1 MSTNPAGRSLES
13 PPLEQSSEARYRLR
27 EMVPAHVAQALHAA
41 ARPRSFADGQI
52 IYSQGDSGT
61 EMYHIV
67 SGRVRL
73 SFLNHDGRELVYIT
87 FEPGDS
93 FGFSTLID
101 GAPLPHTAQA
111 DGKVRLEVMG
121 AAAFAAIR
129 AHHRELDEALLK
141 LMCLHMRSLSAY
153 VAEAA
158 LSDLS
163 LRLARRMLE
172 VARRDEESNPAIHLS
187 QSELAMLFGVSRQTI
202 NKLLKQFEDEG
213 LVALSYGTVV
223 LRDLEGLRLRAAI
236 E

>member
-1 MSTNPAGRSLES
+1 MSTDPVGPPPEPASPGR
-13 PPLEQSSEARYRLR
+13 SSEARYRLR
-27 EMVPAHVAQALHAA
+27 EMVPAHVAHALHAA
-41 ARPRSFADGQI
+41 ARPRSFSDGQI
-52 IYSQGDSGT
+52 IYGQGDVGT

-87 FEPGDS
+87 CEPGDS

-101 GAPLPHTAQA
+101 GAPLPHTAEA
-111 DGKVRLEVMG
+111 HGDVTLEVVG

-129 AHHRELDEALLK
+129 AHHRELDQALLN
-141 LMCLHMRSLSAY
+141 LVCLHMRSLSAY

-172 VARRDEESNPAIHLS
+172 VARRDEESNPTIHLS

-213 LVALSYGTVV
+213 LVSLSYGAVV
-223 LRDLEGLRLRAAI
+223 LRDLAGLRLRAALD
-236 E
+236 